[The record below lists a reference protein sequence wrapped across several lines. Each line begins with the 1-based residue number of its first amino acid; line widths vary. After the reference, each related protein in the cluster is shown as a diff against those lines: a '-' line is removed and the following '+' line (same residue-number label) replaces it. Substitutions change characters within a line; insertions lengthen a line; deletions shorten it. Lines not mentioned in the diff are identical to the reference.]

1 MKFVT
6 VMDMWLLLMNLGLLG
21 FIIYFGRKVSTTL
34 VRIAGVADRTA
45 DTPERTRI
53 LNIVQSEIELLKQM
67 QSMGDK
73 DAVHGLDILE
83 HVKTRIVERK

>member
-21 FIIYFGRKVSTTL
+21 FIIYFGRNVLKTL
-34 VRIAGVADRTA
+34 VRIASINEKSSDS
-45 DTPERTRI
+45 PERTRI
-53 LNIVQSEIELLKQM
+53 LNIIESEIELLRQM

-83 HVKTRIVERK
+83 HVKTRIMERK